1 MKLNE
6 DQHRIFNELN
16 DFILNE
22 NNKHKFY
29 LLTGLAGT
37 GKTYLI
43 TYLLSLP
50 KISSKKIAVTGCTN
64 KAVGVLQSTFFKI
77 QKQLNETNDSIDT
90 KKPENENSYY
100 NLNFLT
106 IHKLLQIKR
115 KINANG
121 EEVFESMIDENNIKI
136 KSKSIFYYNLI
147 IIDEV
152 SMLNKDITLQLL
164 RLQNKIKGKVIF
176 LGDKAQ
182 LPPVRETESHIFE
195 LANKNLPNGNLKK
208 IMRSGSQLTC
218 FANSVRQLIDNP
230 QHKVPF
236 KKLAAAIQ
244 EEDGQSRINLY
255 RNQDE
260 WIQKYLKENTST
272 DQIILCYTNKRV
284 DYLNRVIRN
293 TLYNTSMNNF
303 VDGEKIIFN
312 NTYSLP
318 INSNKYDSSQ
328 MVRIRSSSESSIN
341 IRQFNLYDIINIRF
355 SVSSLDHNCSTEF
368 RKKCKIPELA
378 IEAVR
383 IEKSNIKMNETKCMV
398 CYNDIKDDT
407 IEYGKCSHHFCSDCF
422 YVYKNSKKE
431 SEISEC
437 PVCMFKIKDGNIL
450 VTDDSKLTTLLNELR
465 DITKNNNNSQ
475 YKTWLIMLENNDL
488 LNVIH
493 NDDIEKYNNTLER
506 IKTQL
511 RNINTYIQ
519 TKYSNNDNL
528 VQKVL
533 IQLWEFYY
541 YYYIDQFAD
550 INYGNAITTH
560 RSQGSTYHRVYVDL
574 IDIITCNNVKKE
586 AYQCLY
592 TAVTRASDY
601 LEILY

>member
-16 DFILNE
+16 DFIFNLD
-22 NNKHKFY
+22 NKNKFY

-37 GKTYLI
+37 GKTFLI

-50 KISSKKIAVTGCTN
+50 ALYSKKIAVTGCTN
-64 KAVGVLQSTFFKI
+64 KAVGVLQSTFYKI
-77 QKQLNETNDSIDT
+77 QKHLSETNVISADVMDNR
-90 KKPENENSYY
+90 KY

-121 EEVFESMIDENNIKI
+121 EEIFESMIDENNIKI
-136 KSKSIFYYNLI
+136 KSKSIFYYHLI

-164 RLQNKIKGKVIF
+164 RLQKKLKGKIIF

-182 LPPVRETESHIFE
+182 LPPVRESESHIFE
-195 LANKNLPNGNLKK
+195 LSTMNLPSGNLNK
-208 IMRSGSQLTC
+208 IMRSGDQLIS

-230 QHKVPF
+230 LHKVPF
-236 KKLAAAIQ
+236 KKLANVAEGESRIGLYRKQ
-244 EEDGQSRINLY
+244 EE
-255 RNQDE
+255 
-260 WIQKYLKENTST
+260 WIEKYLKESSNT

-284 DYLNRVIRN
+284 DYLNRMIRN
-293 TLYNTSMNNF
+293 ILYHTSTNNF

-318 INSNKYDSSQ
+318 INLNKYDSSQ
-328 MVRIRSSSESSIN
+328 MVRISSSSESTIN
-341 IRQFNLYDIINIRF
+341 IRQFNLYDILNIRF
-355 SVSSLDHNCSTEF
+355 SVSLLDPNCSAEL
-368 RKKCKIPELA
+368 RKKCRIPELSV
-378 IEAVR
+378 EAGR
-383 IEKSNIKMNETKCMV
+383 LEKSNIRMNENRCMV
-398 CYNDIKDDT
+398 CYDDIGDFM
-407 IEYGKCSHHFCSDCF
+407 IEYCKSGHHFCEKCF
-422 YVYKNSKKE
+422 DTFKSKE
-431 SEISEC
+431 NHITEC
-437 PVCMFKIKDGNIL
+437 PICMFKFQEGSII
-450 VTDDSKLTTLLNELR
+450 VMDDSKLTSMINQLR
-465 DITKNNNNSQ
+465 DITKDNNSK

-493 NDDIEKYNNTLER
+493 HDDLEKYNNVLEK
-506 IKTQL
+506 IKAQL
-511 RNINTYIQ
+511 RDINMYIQ
-519 TKYSNNDNL
+519 TRYPNNDNL
-528 VQKVL
+528 LQKVL
-533 IQLWEFYY
+533 LQLWEFYY

-560 RSQGSTYHRVYVDL
+560 RSQGSTYQRVYVDL

-586 AYQCLY
+586 AFQCLY